1 MDDLTAL
8 ARLIEA
14 LRPWHNELVIVGG
27 WAHRLYRFHP
37 GASEPSYL
45 PLRTRDADVA
55 FSDRRPPSGDI
66 GAALKAA
73 GFQES
78 FFGESR
84 PPVIHYQL
92 GEEDQ
97 GFYAEFLV
105 PLHGPG
111 SKKDGAPHS
120 TVARA
125 GVIAQKLRYL
135 DLLLM
140 YPWSVDLQPN
150 DQMPLAAPATI
161 LLPNPVTFIAQRI
174 LIRTRRDSDKQAQD
188 VLYIHDTLELFGH
201 DLDVLRDLWT
211 STVRRELTSKLARSV
226 ERLQQEQFRDVT
238 DVIRN
243 AIRIPQ
249 DRKLT
254 PEGLRTAC
262 AYGLEAIFEAD

>member
-1 MDDLTAL
+1 
-8 ARLIEA
+8 
-14 LRPWHNELVIVGG
+14 
-27 WAHRLYRFHP
+27 
-37 GASEPSYL
+37 
-45 PLRTRDADVA
+45 
-55 FSDRRPPSGDI
+55 
-66 GAALKAA
+66 
-73 GFQES
+73 
-78 FFGESR
+78 
-84 PPVIHYQL
+84 
-92 GEEDQ
+92 
-97 GFYAEFLV
+97 
-105 PLHGPG
+105 
-111 SKKDGAPHS
+111 
-120 TVARA
+120 
-125 GVIAQKLRYL
+125 
-135 DLLLM
+135 M